1 REVTKKLEGIS
12 VPTGYSIEMAGTLKQ
27 QGENAQS
34 AFMALLT
41 VIGMIYLIMVA
52 QFNRLSHPFIIMLS
66 LPMAIV
72 GVVVGLV
79 ITQRP
84 LNELGYVGVIMLIGI
99 VVSNAIL
106 LIDRINL
113 LRNRDKIELQP
124 AILEAVR
131 NRVRPIL
138 MTKLTA
144 ILGMLPLA
152 LAMSEGG
159 ALEAPI
165 ATIVISGLIFHT
177 IITLVLV
184 PVLYSIF
191 EGVDIWRKNRKKRKK
206 QGRSIIHEMDAV

>member
-34 AFMALLT
+34 ALIALLT

-113 LRNRDKIELQP
+113 LRNRDKMELQS

>member
-1 REVTKKLEGIS
+1 M
-12 VPTGYSIEMAGTLKQ
+12 PTGYSIEMAGTLKQ

-113 LRNRDKIELQP
+113 LRNRDKIELQ
-124 AILEAVR
+124 
-131 NRVRPIL
+131 
-138 MTKLTA
+138 
-144 ILGMLPLA
+144 
-152 LAMSEGG
+152 
-159 ALEAPI
+159 
-165 ATIVISGLIFHT
+165 
-177 IITLVLV
+177 
-184 PVLYSIF
+184 
-191 EGVDIWRKNRKKRKK
+191 
-206 QGRSIIHEMDAV
+206 

>member
-1 REVTKKLEGIS
+1 
-12 VPTGYSIEMAGTLKQ
+12 
-27 QGENAQS
+27 
-34 AFMALLT
+34 
-41 VIGMIYLIMVA
+41 
-52 QFNRLSHPFIIMLS
+52 
-66 LPMAIV
+66 
-72 GVVVGLV
+72 
-79 ITQRP
+79 
-84 LNELGYVGVIMLIGI
+84 

>member
-1 REVTKKLEGIS
+1 M
-12 VPTGYSIEMAGTLKQ
+12 PTGYSIEMAGTLKQ

-34 AFMALLT
+34 ALIALLT

-113 LRNRDKIELQP
+113 LRNRDKMELQP

>member
-1 REVTKKLEGIS
+1 M
-12 VPTGYSIEMAGTLKQ
+12 PTGYSIEMAGTLKQ

-34 AFMALLT
+34 ALIALLT

-113 LRNRDKIELQP
+113 LRNRDKMELQS

>member
-1 REVTKKLEGIS
+1 
-12 VPTGYSIEMAGTLKQ
+12 
-27 QGENAQS
+27 
-34 AFMALLT
+34 
-41 VIGMIYLIMVA
+41 
-52 QFNRLSHPFIIMLS
+52 
-66 LPMAIV
+66 
-72 GVVVGLV
+72 V

-113 LRNRDKIELQP
+113 LRNRDKMELQP